1 MSDLLRR
8 NNDFTLVNG
17 DFAIADRDTEALQR
31 LIERLQSFQ
40 GEWFLDSE
48 GIPYLGAVL
57 GQKSRLAE
65 IRSLLLAAAAA
76 TPGVASIERFDI
88 TIDTETRRASID
100 IVALGVTGNLLQA
113 RVTPGVISG
122 DVPRADLSGAL
133 LDALSSPLRDS
144 LNSPLRDA
152 SV

>member
-8 NNDFTLVNG
+8 NNDFFLSNG

-40 GEWFLDSE
+40 GEWFLDAE

-57 GQKSRLAE
+57 GQKSRLSE

-76 TPGVASIERFDI
+76 TPGIASIERFDI

-100 IVALGVTGNLLQA
+100 IIALGVTGNLLRA
-113 RVTPGVISG
+113 NVTPGVPSE
-122 DVPRADLSGAL
+122 DVPPAVTAGAL
-133 LDALSSPLRDS
+133 LDLLSSPIRDS

-152 SV
+152 S